1 MDSIAKVE
9 TMMAQL
15 ENLTWGSLFKGR
27 DLGTSIMIGA
37 STLVLYSWCKD
48 SRSQQQTTKFS
59 PRDPKLANAPKK
71 MKPKGKPNNFSRKK
85 PNDGYLRFL
94 TDEDL
99 GPESDNE
106 YIQSGSETTG
116 LDMGQ
121 IDHGSTGKITD
132 NGQKR
137 GELWKNKSKFRF
149 KDNEEI
155 DRRADDLY
163 FAIMEEL
170 EE

>member
-1 MDSIAKVE
+1 M
-9 TMMAQL
+9 
-15 ENLTWGSLFKGR
+15 
-27 DLGTSIMIGA
+27 
-37 STLVLYSWCKD
+37 
-48 SRSQQQTTKFS
+48 
-59 PRDPKLANAPKK
+59 
-71 MKPKGKPNNFSRKK
+71 
-85 PNDGYLRFL
+85 RFL

-99 GPESDNE
+99 GPDSDNE
-106 YIQSGSETTG
+106 YTQSGSETTG

-121 IDHGSTGKITD
+121 IDHGSPRKNIYGVV
-132 NGQKR
+132 R
-137 GELWKNKSKFRF
+137 GGPVGNNSKFRF